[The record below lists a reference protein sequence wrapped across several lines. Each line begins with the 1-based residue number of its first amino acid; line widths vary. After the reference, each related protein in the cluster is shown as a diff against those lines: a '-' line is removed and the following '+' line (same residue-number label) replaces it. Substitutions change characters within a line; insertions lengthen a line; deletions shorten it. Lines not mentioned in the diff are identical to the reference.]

1 MKISKK
7 ELQDMIA
14 ETIASN
20 SSVLLET
27 PDVPIGNRDAVDGFG
42 DEALDPTGNKDEE
55 AKRSLYHMS
64 QQAQQLHDMLGDDEN
79 LSSWV
84 ADKISKAST
93 YLEEAFKAITYDKGP
108 GQGRL

>member
-42 DEALDPTGNKDEE
+42 E
-55 AKRSLYHMS
+55 
-64 QQAQQLHDMLGDDEN
+64 
-79 LSSWV
+79 W
-84 ADKISKAST
+84 KASLQT
-93 YLEEAFKAITYDKGP
+93 SSHLLSTPDR
-108 GQGRL
+108 GQTFR